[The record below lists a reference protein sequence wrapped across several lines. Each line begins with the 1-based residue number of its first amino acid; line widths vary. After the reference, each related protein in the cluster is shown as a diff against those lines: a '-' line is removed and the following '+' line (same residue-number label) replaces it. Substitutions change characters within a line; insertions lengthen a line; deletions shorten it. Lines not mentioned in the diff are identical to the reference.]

1 MELEEYYAKKT
12 IGIFK
17 ERVIFDKR
25 NTVRDCFKSIIW
37 LLENCKDEVRSLSD
51 ETFEKN
57 IFEGFLDYEGYWL
70 SNEQYK
76 TDLAKVLGK
85 AAEISIKNEKPLS
98 IEDIIG
104 ISRSKAQVWGNFLYQ
119 CLVYYSRKKKID
131 LESREIDKIFL
142 EEEIKWL
149 IFVI

>member
-1 MELEEYYAKKT
+1 MELEEYYAKKALQ
-12 IGIFK
+12 IFK
-17 ERVIFDKR
+17 ERIIFDKR

-37 LLENCKDEVRSLSD
+37 LLENCKDEVTSLND
-51 ETFEKN
+51 EFFKNN
-57 IFEGFLDYEGYWL
+57 IFEGFLDYKDNFFE
-70 SNEQYK
+70 

-85 AAEISIKNEKPLS
+85 AVEISIKNKEPLS
-98 IEDIIG
+98 IEEVIK

-142 EEEIKWL
+142 EEEIK
-149 IFVI
+149 